1 MKEFSMKCPKCE
13 GLMFLE
19 RLSDF
24 FLTFYAWKCVNCGAI
39 MDRTILNNR
48 RKSNIFINELASL
61 SSKEES

>member
-1 MKEFSMKCPKCE
+1 MKCPKCD

-48 RKSNIFINELASL
+48 KKSNLYITELAAL
-61 SSKEES
+61 GSKENSDG

>member
-1 MKEFSMKCPKCE
+1 MKCPKCE

-48 RKSNIFINELASL
+48 KKSNIFVNDLTSVS
-61 SSKEES
+61 SSKEDEE

>member
-1 MKEFSMKCPKCE
+1 
-13 GLMFLE
+13 MFLE